1 MEQVWEVRWTLIAAS
16 EYEATINW
24 LLENWNEK
32 IAAKFRDDVWNKIQR
47 LTKSPFI
54 GRPSEQ
60 LTDCRQTLVL
70 PYHVIIY
77 KIFASHMEIVRV
89 FDTRQN
95 PSNIITPSKFD

>member
-1 MEQVWEVRWTLIAAS
+1 MGKIYTVKWSLIAAE
-16 EYEATINW
+16 EYQHTVDSLIR
-24 LLENWNEK
+24 NWNEK